1 MHRACVLAPD
11 SHNLTKTMIGRYE
24 EHTNMDVSQLKR
36 QDRIR
41 LSLKRYWYEKGFD
54 FMSRLYVLTNL
65 VTIAVSIIYV
75 GTSG

>member
-1 MHRACVLAPD
+1 
-11 SHNLTKTMIGRYE
+11 MIGRYE
-24 EHTNMDVSQLKR
+24 EHTNMDVFQLKR

-54 FMSRLYVLTNL
+54 FMSRLYVLINL
-65 VTIAVSIIYV
+65 VTIAASIIYV